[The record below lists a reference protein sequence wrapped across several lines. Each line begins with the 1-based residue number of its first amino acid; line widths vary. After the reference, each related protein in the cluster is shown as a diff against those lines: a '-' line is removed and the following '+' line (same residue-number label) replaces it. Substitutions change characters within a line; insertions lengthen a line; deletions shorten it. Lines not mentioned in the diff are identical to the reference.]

1 MKKRNYLFQHTSK
14 LIKRWE
20 IIVIAIACANC
31 FQVPLEIAMNLETFE
46 STLYRAI
53 GFLIDLIF
61 VIDILVNFNTTIE
74 QSEKVVYERKL
85 IAQ

>member
-1 MKKRNYLFQHTSK
+1 
-14 LIKRWE
+14 
-20 IIVIAIACANC
+20 
-31 FQVPLEIAMNLETFE
+31 MNLETFE

-61 VIDILVNFNTTIE
+61 VIDIFVNFNMTIE
-74 QSEKVVYERKL
+74 QSEKIIYERKI